1 MAKPIGPQNSPSD
14 DPENVDFPLADGPM
28 PQELVTADYVGKI
41 KIGDI
46 EIGCAVLSN
55 EKRVF
60 FQREILGALTGH
72 RKGAMQRYFSAE
84 NLKPYLPEKYAGDKW
99 DENILKFQYR
109 SRLAFAYEATDLIDI
124 CNMYIRARNDGVL
137 HPKQLPLAQRAQTIV
152 TAFAKTGVIAVI
164 DEATGY
170 QIHRKKDALRLL
182 VESYIVEEARKWMKE
197 FPDEFFEELDRIY
210 DNPRTSKTK
219 RPQYYGHFINRHIY
233 EPIEKGLV
241 LSKLKELNPH
251 NERGNRVKRLHSFL
265 NEQKGIQVL
274 RNRIGKVTAL
284 LQISA
289 NKRKF
294 DANFARMESKSQQL
308 DLPGMEELNAD

>member
-1 MAKPIGPQNSPSD
+1 MAKPTGPNNSPSND
-14 DPENVDFPLADGPM
+14 TEKVDFPEAAGP
-28 PQELVTADYVGKI
+28 ESDDIITADYVGKI
-41 KIGDI
+41 MIGDI

-72 RKGAMQRYFSAE
+72 RKGAMERYFSAE
-84 NLKPYLPEKYAGDKW
+84 NLKPFLPEKYAGEDW
-99 DENILKFQYR
+99 DANILKFKYGG
-109 SRLAFAYEATDLIDI
+109 RLSYAYEATDLIDI
-124 CNMYIRARNDGVL
+124 CNMYIQARNAGVL
-137 HPKQLPLAQRAQTIV
+137 QSSQMNLATRAQIIM

-197 FPDEFFEELDRIY
+197 FPDEFFEALDKIY
-210 DNPRTSKTK
+210 DNPRSSKTK
-219 RPQYYGHFINRHIY
+219 RPQYYGAFINKY
-233 EPIEKGLV
+233 VYAPIENEIV
-241 LSKLKELNPH
+241 LDKLKELAPRT
-251 NERGNRVKRLHSFL
+251 EKGNRVKRFHSFL

-274 RNRIGKVTAL
+274 RNRIGKITAL
-284 LQISA
+284 LQISP

-294 DANFARMESKSQQL
+294 DTNFARMEGMSRQL
-308 DLPGMEELNAD
+308 DFDDIAGYED